1 MMTVMNM
8 NIVSKSKLMLTCNDI
23 QESTLL
29 IIMADKSYE
38 ALLDEDK
45 QPTNTNKEVE
55 PTSIK
60 VDPEEPKV
68 SEPEPKE
75 EVDEPVAKEP
85 VEEEKEPVVE
95 EPKEAV
101 EETKPAEPESKA
113 KAKEP
118 SVERPVE
125 QESKTG
131 IEDYGLKGPKGVEGK
146 HVKVN
151 VDQDSYAAIKAA
163 EDALKEAER
172 KTLETYR
179 SSLSGDV
186 ASRVQ
191 PSYAQAKTEP
201 EPSPKAIKEAPVRQ
215 QVPEDK
221 ELASRIQPSYAQAK
235 KEEEATPVEEPKP
248 AEETPDDILAKLNL
262 SPEKLAAV
270 KAAMSDEQPEP
281 TPKEEE
287 PEPKAVYAAKKG
299 DGKQVV
305 VDGKQTAIDEPE
317 QAPAQEE
324 PVANPVPEPAENF
337 DEKLDTFIHQADANY
352 RKLFSFLTADERQRY
367 IGATMAL
374 RNGEVNTKNILELDK
389 LTTNALE
396 VKEARNK

>member
-1 MMTVMNM
+1 
-8 NIVSKSKLMLTCNDI
+8 
-23 QESTLL
+23 
-29 IIMADKSYE
+29 MAEKSYE

-45 QPTNTNKEVE
+45 QPTNTDKEVE
-55 PTSIK
+55 PTPVK

-68 SEPEPKE
+68 SEPEQKE

-85 VEEEKEPVVE
+85 VEEKKEPVVE
-95 EPKEAV
+95 NDTNPSEPKEPEAKEPYV
-101 EETKPAEPESKA
+101 EKPTEDKVDEP

-118 SVERPVE
+118 TVEEPK
-125 QESKTG
+125 ESEAK
-131 IEDYGLKGPKGVEGK
+131 P
-146 HVKVN
+146 VKVN
-151 VDQDSYAAIKAA
+151 VGQDGYATIKAA
-163 EDALKEAER
+163 EDALKEAEK
-172 KTLETYR
+172 KTLEAYR

-191 PSYAQAKTEP
+191 PSYANTQSEP
-201 EPSPKAIKEAPVRQ
+201 EPEPKAIKEAPVQ
-215 QVPEDK
+215 PQVPEDK
-221 ELASRIQPSYAQAK
+221 ELASRIQPSYAQTK
-235 KEEEATPVEEPKP
+235 KEEEPTPTPVEESK
-248 AEETPDDILAKLNL
+248 EESPDDILAKLNL

-281 TPKEEE
+281 ESKEEE

-337 DEKLDTFIHQADANY
+337 DEKLDTFIHQADENY
-352 RKLFSFLTADERQRY
+352 RKLFSFLTPDERQRY

>member
-1 MMTVMNM
+1 
-8 NIVSKSKLMLTCNDI
+8 
-23 QESTLL
+23 
-29 IIMADKSYE
+29 MAEKSYE

-45 QPTNTNKEVE
+45 QPTNTDKEVE
-55 PTSIK
+55 PTPVK

-68 SEPEPKE
+68 SEPEQKE

-85 VEEEKEPVVE
+85 VEEKKEQPVAE

-101 EETKPAEPESKA
+101 EETKPAEPEAKA
-113 KAKEP
+113 KAEEP
-118 SVERPVE
+118 SVEKPVE
-125 QESKTG
+125 QEPKTV
-131 IEDYGLKGPKGVEGK
+131 IEDGGIKGHNGVEAK
-146 HVKVN
+146 PAKVN

-163 EDALKEAER
+163 EDALKEAEK

-191 PSYAQAKTEP
+191 PSYANTKSEP
-201 EPSPKAIKEAPVRQ
+201 EPEPKAIKEAPVQ
-215 QVPEDK
+215 PQVPEDK
-221 ELASRIQPSYAQAK
+221 ELASRIQPSYAQTK
-235 KEEEATPVEEPKP
+235 KEEEPAPVEEPK
-248 AEETPDDILAKLNL
+248 EETPDDILAKLNL

-270 KAAMSDEQPEP
+270 KAAMSDEPAP
-281 TPKEEE
+281 AVKEEAD
-287 PEPKAVYAAKKG
+287 PEPKAVYAAKK
-299 DGKQVV
+299 DTAKQVV

-317 QAPAQEE
+317 EQPAKEE

-337 DEKLDTFIHQADANY
+337 DEKLDTFIHQADSNY
-352 RKLFSFLTADERQRY
+352 RKLFSFLTPDERQRY

>member
-1 MMTVMNM
+1 
-8 NIVSKSKLMLTCNDI
+8 
-23 QESTLL
+23 
-29 IIMADKSYE
+29 MAEKSYE

-45 QPTNTNKEVE
+45 QPTNTDKEVE
-55 PTSIK
+55 PTPIR
-60 VDPEEPKV
+60 VDPDEPKV

-85 VEEEKEPVVE
+85 VEEKKEQPVAE

-101 EETKPAEPESKA
+101 KDTKPAEPEA
-113 KAKEP
+113 KAEEP
-118 SVERPVE
+118 SVEKPVE
-125 QESKTG
+125 DKPETK
-131 IEDYGLKGPKGVEGK
+131 PA
-146 HVKVN
+146 KVN
-151 VDQDSYAAIKAA
+151 VGQDGYAAIKAA
-163 EDALKEAER
+163 EDALKEAEK

-179 SSLSGDV
+179 NSLSDDV

-191 PSYAQAKTEP
+191 PSYANTKSEP
-201 EPSPKAIKEAPVRQ
+201 EPEPKAIKEAPVQ
-215 QVPEDK
+215 PQVPEDK
-221 ELASRIQPSYAQAK
+221 GLASRIQPSYAQTK
-235 KEEEATPVEEPKP
+235 KEEEPAPTPVEDSK
-248 AEETPDDILAKLNL
+248 EETPDDILAKLNL

-337 DEKLDTFIHQADANY
+337 DEKLDTFIHQADSNY
-352 RKLFSFLTADERQRY
+352 RKLFSFLTPDERQRY

>member
-1 MMTVMNM
+1 
-8 NIVSKSKLMLTCNDI
+8 
-23 QESTLL
+23 
-29 IIMADKSYE
+29 MAEKSYE

-45 QPTNTNKEVE
+45 QPTNTDKEVE
-55 PTSIK
+55 PTPVK

-68 SEPEPKE
+68 SEPEQKE

-85 VEEEKEPVVE
+85 VEEKKEQPVAE

-101 EETKPAEPESKA
+101 EETKPAEPEAKA
-113 KAKEP
+113 KAEKPSVEKPVEDKVDEPKAKEP
-118 SVERPVE
+118 AVEEPK
-125 QESKTG
+125 ESETK
-131 IEDYGLKGPKGVEGK
+131 PA
-146 HVKVN
+146 KVN
-151 VDQDSYAAIKAA
+151 VDQDGYAAIKAA
-163 EDALKEAER
+163 EDALKEAEK

-191 PSYAQAKTEP
+191 PSYANTKSEP
-201 EPSPKAIKEAPVRQ
+201 EPEPKAIKEAPVQ
-215 QVPEDK
+215 PQVPEDK
-221 ELASRIQPSYAQAK
+221 GLAARVQPSYAQTK
-235 KEEEATPVEEPKP
+235 KEEEPAPVEEPK
-248 AEETPDDILAKLNL
+248 EETPDDILAKLNL

-270 KAAMSDEQPEP
+270 KAAMSDEPAP
-281 TPKEEE
+281 AVKEEAD
-287 PEPKAVYAAKKG
+287 PEPKAVYAAKK
-299 DGKQVV
+299 DTAKQVV
-305 VDGKQTAIDEPE
+305 VDGKQTAVDEPE
-317 QAPAQEE
+317 EQPAKEE

-337 DEKLDTFIHQADANY
+337 DEKLDTFIHQADSNY
-352 RKLFSFLTADERQRY
+352 RKLFSFLTPDERQRY

>member
-1 MMTVMNM
+1 
-8 NIVSKSKLMLTCNDI
+8 
-23 QESTLL
+23 
-29 IIMADKSYE
+29 MAEKSYE

-45 QPTNTNKEVE
+45 QPTNTDKEVE
-55 PTSIK
+55 PTPVK

-68 SEPEPKE
+68 SEPEQKE

-85 VEEEKEPVVE
+85 VEEKKEPVVE
-95 EPKEAV
+95 NDTKPSEPKEPEAKESYV
-101 EETKPAEPESKA
+101 EKPAEDKA
-113 KAKEP
+113 EEPKAKEP
-118 SVERPVE
+118 TVEEPK
-125 QESKTG
+125 ESEAK
-131 IEDYGLKGPKGVEGK
+131 PA
-146 HVKVN
+146 KVN

-163 EDALKEAER
+163 EDALKEAEK

-191 PSYAQAKTEP
+191 PSYANTKSEP
-201 EPSPKAIKEAPVRQ
+201 EPEPKAIKEAPVQQQ

-221 ELASRIQPSYAQAK
+221 ELASRIQPSYAQSK
-235 KEEEATPVEEPKP
+235 KEEEAAPVDEPKP
-248 AEETPDDILAKLNL
+248 AKETPDDILAKLNL

-299 DGKQVV
+299 NGKQVV
-305 VDGKQTAIDEPE
+305 VDGKQTAVDEPE
-317 QAPAQEE
+317 EQPAKEE

-337 DEKLDTFIHQADANY
+337 DDKLDTFIHQADSNY

>member
-1 MMTVMNM
+1 
-8 NIVSKSKLMLTCNDI
+8 
-23 QESTLL
+23 
-29 IIMADKSYE
+29 MAEKSYE

-45 QPTNTNKEVE
+45 QPTNTDKEVE
-55 PTSIK
+55 PTPVK

-68 SEPEPKE
+68 SEPEQKE

-85 VEEEKEPVVE
+85 VEEKKEQPVAE

-101 EETKPAEPESKA
+101 EETKPAEPE
-113 KAKEP
+113 AKEP
-118 SVERPVE
+118 SVEKPTEEKAEEPKAKETTVE
-125 QESKTG
+125 EPKESETK
-131 IEDYGLKGPKGVEGK
+131 PA
-146 HVKVN
+146 KVN

-163 EDALKEAER
+163 EDALKEAEK

-191 PSYAQAKTEP
+191 PSYATTKSEP
-201 EPSPKAIKEAPVRQ
+201 EPEPKAIKEAPVQ
-215 QVPEDK
+215 PQVPEDK
-221 ELASRIQPSYAQAK
+221 ELASRIQPSYAQTK
-235 KEEEATPVEEPKP
+235 KEEEAAPVDEPKH

-270 KAAMSDEQPEP
+270 KAAMSDEP
-281 TPKEEE
+281 TPAAKEEEVE
-287 PEPKAVYAAKKG
+287 PEPKAVYAAKK
-299 DGKQVV
+299 DTAKQVV
-305 VDGKQTAIDEPE
+305 VDGKQTAVDEPE
-317 QAPAQEE
+317 EQPAKEE
-324 PVANPVPEPAENF
+324 PVDNPVPEPADNF
-337 DEKLDTFIHQADANY
+337 DEKLNTYIHQADSNY
-352 RKLFSFLTADERQRY
+352 RKLFSFLTPDERQRY

>member
-1 MMTVMNM
+1 
-8 NIVSKSKLMLTCNDI
+8 
-23 QESTLL
+23 
-29 IIMADKSYE
+29 MAEKSYE

-45 QPTNTNKEVE
+45 QPTNTDKEVE
-55 PTSIK
+55 PTPVK

-68 SEPEPKE
+68 SEPEQKE

-85 VEEEKEPVVE
+85 VEEKKEPVVE
-95 EPKEAV
+95 PDTKTV
-101 EETKPAEPESKA
+101 ETKEPE
-113 KAKEP
+113 AKEP
-118 SVERPVE
+118 SVEKPAEDKAEEPKAKEPTVE
-125 QESKTG
+125 EPKESETK
-131 IEDYGLKGPKGVEGK
+131 PA
-146 HVKVN
+146 KVN

-163 EDALKEAER
+163 EDALKEAEK

-191 PSYAQAKTEP
+191 PSYANTKSEP
-201 EPSPKAIKEAPVRQ
+201 EPEPKAIKEAPVQ
-215 QVPEDK
+215 QQAPEDK
-221 ELASRIQPSYAQAK
+221 ELASRIQPSYAQSK
-235 KEEEATPVEEPKP
+235 KEEEPAPVEEPKP

-270 KAAMSDEQPEP
+270 KAAMSDEPVHEV
-281 TPKEEE
+281 KEEAE
-287 PEPKAVYAAKKG
+287 PEPKAVYAAKK
-299 DGKQVV
+299 DTAKQVV
-305 VDGKQTAIDEPE
+305 VDGKQTAVDEPE
-317 QAPAQEE
+317 EQPAKEE
-324 PVANPVPEPAENF
+324 PVDNPVPEPADNF
-337 DEKLDTFIHQADANY
+337 DEKLNTYIHQADSNY
-352 RKLFSFLTADERQRY
+352 RKLFSFLTPDERQRY

>member
-1 MMTVMNM
+1 
-8 NIVSKSKLMLTCNDI
+8 
-23 QESTLL
+23 
-29 IIMADKSYE
+29 MAEKSYE

-45 QPTNTNKEVE
+45 QPTNTDKEVE
-55 PTSIK
+55 PTPIR

-85 VEEEKEPVVE
+85 VEEKKEQPVAE

-101 EETKPAEPESKA
+101 KDTKPAEPEA
-113 KAKEP
+113 KAEEP
-118 SVERPVE
+118 SVEKPVE
-125 QESKTG
+125 EKPET
-131 IEDYGLKGPKGVEGK
+131 KPA
-146 HVKVN
+146 KVN
-151 VDQDSYAAIKAA
+151 VGQDGYAAIKAA
-163 EDALKEAER
+163 EDALKEAEK

-179 SSLSGDV
+179 NSLSDDV

-191 PSYAQAKTEP
+191 PSYANTKSEP
-201 EPSPKAIKEAPVRQ
+201 EPEPKAIKEAPVQ
-215 QVPEDK
+215 PQVPGDK
-221 ELASRIQPSYAQAK
+221 GLASRIQPSYAQTK
-235 KEEEATPVEEPKP
+235 KEEEPAPTPVEDSK
-248 AEETPDDILAKLNL
+248 EETPDDILAKLNL

-281 TPKEEE
+281 APKEEE
-287 PEPKAVYAAKKG
+287 PEPKAVYAAKKSE
-299 DGKQVV
+299 GKQVV

-337 DEKLDTFIHQADANY
+337 DEKLDTFIHQADSNY
-352 RKLFSFLTADERQRY
+352 RKLFSFLTPDERQRY

>member
-1 MMTVMNM
+1 
-8 NIVSKSKLMLTCNDI
+8 
-23 QESTLL
+23 
-29 IIMADKSYE
+29 MAEKSYE

-45 QPTNTNKEVE
+45 QPTNTDKEVE
-55 PTSIK
+55 PTPVK

-68 SEPEPKE
+68 SEPEQKE

-85 VEEEKEPVVE
+85 VEEKKEPVVE
-95 EPKEAV
+95 PDTKTVEPKEQ
-101 EETKPAEPESKA
+101 E
-113 KAKEP
+113 AKEP
-118 SVERPVE
+118 SVEKPAEDKAEEPKAKEPTVE
-125 QESKTG
+125 EPKESETKS
-131 IEDYGLKGPKGVEGK
+131 
-146 HVKVN
+146 VKVN

-163 EDALKEAER
+163 EDALKEAE
-172 KTLETYR
+172 KNTLETYR

-191 PSYAQAKTEP
+191 PSYANTQSEP
-201 EPSPKAIKEAPVRQ
+201 EPEPKAIKEAPVQQ

-221 ELASRIQPSYAQAK
+221 ELASRIQPSYAQSK
-235 KEEEATPVEEPKP
+235 KEEEAAPVDEPKP
-248 AEETPDDILAKLNL
+248 AKETPDDILAKLNL

-270 KAAMSDEQPEP
+270 KAAMSDEQPESA
-281 TPKEEE
+281 PKEEE

-317 QAPAQEE
+317 QTPAQEE

-337 DEKLDTFIHQADANY
+337 DEKLDTFIHQADSNY
-352 RKLFSFLTADERQRY
+352 RKLFSFLTPDERQRY

>member
-1 MMTVMNM
+1 
-8 NIVSKSKLMLTCNDI
+8 
-23 QESTLL
+23 
-29 IIMADKSYE
+29 MAEKSYE

-45 QPTNTNKEVE
+45 QPTNTDKEVE
-55 PTSIK
+55 PTPVK

-68 SEPEPKE
+68 NEPEQKE

-85 VEEEKEPVVE
+85 VEEKKEPVVE
-95 EPKEAV
+95 PEAKPVEPKET
-101 EETKPAEPESKA
+101 ET
-113 KAKEP
+113 KEP
-118 SVERPVE
+118 SVEKPTEEKAEEPKAKEPTVE
-125 QESKTG
+125 EPKESEAK
-131 IEDYGLKGPKGVEGK
+131 P
-146 HVKVN
+146 VKVN

-163 EDALKEAER
+163 EDALKEAEK

-191 PSYAQAKTEP
+191 PSYANTQSEP
-201 EPSPKAIKEAPVRQ
+201 EPEPKAIKEAPVQQ

-221 ELASRIQPSYAQAK
+221 ELAARIQPSYAQAK
-235 KEEEATPVEEPKP
+235 KEEEAAPVEEPKP

-281 TPKEEE
+281 APKEEE

-337 DEKLDTFIHQADANY
+337 DEKLDTFIHQADSNY

>member
-1 MMTVMNM
+1 
-8 NIVSKSKLMLTCNDI
+8 
-23 QESTLL
+23 
-29 IIMADKSYE
+29 MAEKSYE

-45 QPTNTNKEVE
+45 QPTNTDKEVE
-55 PTSIK
+55 PTPVK

-68 SEPEPKE
+68 SEPEQKE

-85 VEEEKEPVVE
+85 VEEKKEQPVAE

-101 EETKPAEPESKA
+101 EETKPAEPE
-113 KAKEP
+113 AKEP
-118 SVERPVE
+118 SVEKPTEDKAEEPKAKEPTVE
-125 QESKTG
+125 E
-131 IEDYGLKGPKGVEGK
+131 PKEPETK
-146 HVKVN
+146 PAKVN
-151 VDQDSYAAIKAA
+151 VDQDGYAAIKAA
-163 EDALKEAER
+163 EDALKEAEK

-191 PSYAQAKTEP
+191 PSYANTQSEP
-201 EPSPKAIKEAPVRQ
+201 EPEPKAIKEAPVQQ

-221 ELASRIQPSYAQAK
+221 ELASRIQPSYAQTK
-235 KEEEATPVEEPKP
+235 KEEEAAPVEEPKP

-281 TPKEEE
+281 APKEEE
-287 PEPKAVYAAKKG
+287 PEPKAVYAAKK
-299 DGKQVV
+299 DAAKQVV
-305 VDGKQTAIDEPE
+305 VDGKQTAVDEPE
-317 QAPAQEE
+317 QEPAQEE

-352 RKLFSFLTADERQRY
+352 RKLFSFLTPDERQRY

>member
-1 MMTVMNM
+1 
-8 NIVSKSKLMLTCNDI
+8 
-23 QESTLL
+23 
-29 IIMADKSYE
+29 MAEKSYE

-45 QPTNTNKEVE
+45 QPTNTDKEVE
-55 PTSIK
+55 PTPVK

-68 SEPEPKE
+68 SEPEQKE

-85 VEEEKEPVVE
+85 VEEKKEPVVE
-95 EPKEAV
+95 NDTKPSEPKEPEAKESYV
-101 EETKPAEPESKA
+101 EKPAEDKA
-113 KAKEP
+113 EEPKAKEP
-118 SVERPVE
+118 TVEEPK
-125 QESKTG
+125 ESEAK
-131 IEDYGLKGPKGVEGK
+131 PA
-146 HVKVN
+146 KVN

-163 EDALKEAER
+163 EDALKEAEK

-191 PSYAQAKTEP
+191 PSYANTKSEP
-201 EPSPKAIKEAPVRQ
+201 EPEPKAIKEAPVQQ

-221 ELASRIQPSYAQAK
+221 ELASRIQPSYAQSK
-235 KEEEATPVEEPKP
+235 KEEEAAPVDEPKP
-248 AEETPDDILAKLNL
+248 AKETPDDILAKLNL

-299 DGKQVV
+299 NGKQVV
-305 VDGKQTAIDEPE
+305 VDGKQTAVDEPE
-317 QAPAQEE
+317 EQPAKEE

-337 DEKLDTFIHQADANY
+337 DDKLDTFIHQADSNY

>member
-1 MMTVMNM
+1 
-8 NIVSKSKLMLTCNDI
+8 
-23 QESTLL
+23 
-29 IIMADKSYE
+29 MAEKSYE

-45 QPTNTNKEVE
+45 QPTNTDKEVE
-55 PTSIK
+55 PTSVK

-68 SEPEPKE
+68 NEPEQKE

-85 VEEEKEPVVE
+85 VEEKKEPVVE
-95 EPKEAV
+95 NDTKPSEPKE
-101 EETKPAEPESKA
+101 PE
-113 KAKEP
+113 AKEP
-118 SVERPVE
+118 AVENPTEDKVE
-125 QESKTG
+125 EPKTKEPTVEEPKESETKS
-131 IEDYGLKGPKGVEGK
+131 D
-146 HVKVN
+146 KVN
-151 VDQDSYAAIKAA
+151 VDQDGYAAIKAA
-163 EDALKEAER
+163 EDALKEAE
-172 KTLETYR
+172 KNTLETYR

-191 PSYAQAKTEP
+191 PSYVNTKSEP
-201 EPSPKAIKEAPVRQ
+201 EPEPKAIKEAPVQQ

-221 ELASRIQPSYAQAK
+221 ELASRIQPSYAQSK
-235 KEEEATPVEEPKP
+235 KEEEAAPVEEPKP

-281 TPKEEE
+281 TPKEAE
-287 PEPKAVYAAKKG
+287 PEPKAVYAAKK
-299 DGKQVV
+299 DTAKQVV
-305 VDGKQTAIDEPE
+305 VDGKQTAVDEPE
-317 QAPAQEE
+317 EQPDKEE
-324 PVANPVPEPAENF
+324 PVDNPVPEPAENF

-352 RKLFSFLTADERQRY
+352 RKLFSFLTADEKQRY

>member
-1 MMTVMNM
+1 
-8 NIVSKSKLMLTCNDI
+8 
-23 QESTLL
+23 
-29 IIMADKSYE
+29 MAEKSYE

-45 QPTNTNKEVE
+45 QPTNTDKEVE
-55 PTSIK
+55 PTPVK

-85 VEEEKEPVVE
+85 VEEKKEQPVTE

-101 EETKPAEPESKA
+101 EETKPAEPEAKA
-113 KAKEP
+113 KAEEP
-118 SVERPVE
+118 SVEKPVE
-125 QESKTG
+125 EEPETK
-131 IEDYGLKGPKGVEGK
+131 PA
-146 HVKVN
+146 KVN
-151 VDQDSYAAIKAA
+151 VGQDGYAAIKAA
-163 EDALKEAER
+163 EDALKEAEK

-191 PSYAQAKTEP
+191 PSYANTKSEP
-201 EPSPKAIKEAPVRQ
+201 EPEPKAIKEAPVQQ

-221 ELASRIQPSYAQAK
+221 ELASRIQPSYAQTK
-235 KEEEATPVEEPKP
+235 KEEEPAPTPVEEPKP

-270 KAAMSDEQPEP
+270 KAAMSDEPAHEV
-281 TPKEEE
+281 KEEAE

-337 DEKLDTFIHQADANY
+337 DEKLDTFIHQADSNY

>member
-1 MMTVMNM
+1 
-8 NIVSKSKLMLTCNDI
+8 
-23 QESTLL
+23 
-29 IIMADKSYE
+29 MAEKSYE

-45 QPTNTNKEVE
+45 QPTNTDKEVE
-55 PTSIK
+55 PTPVK

-68 SEPEPKE
+68 SEPEQKE

-85 VEEEKEPVVE
+85 VEENKEQPVVE

-101 EETKPAEPESKA
+101 EETKPAE
-113 KAKEP
+113 AKEP
-118 SVERPVE
+118 SVEKPAEDKAEEPKAKEPTVE
-125 QESKTG
+125 EPKESEAK
-131 IEDYGLKGPKGVEGK
+131 P
-146 HVKVN
+146 VKVN

-163 EDALKEAER
+163 EDALKEAEK

-191 PSYAQAKTEP
+191 PSYANTKSEP
-201 EPSPKAIKEAPVRQ
+201 EPEPKAIKEAPVQQQQ

-221 ELASRIQPSYAQAK
+221 ELASRIQPSYAQSK
-235 KEEEATPVEEPKP
+235 KEEEAAPVDEPKP
-248 AEETPDDILAKLNL
+248 AKETPDDILAKLNL

-281 TPKEEE
+281 APKEEE

-317 QAPAQEE
+317 QEPAQEE

-337 DEKLDTFIHQADANY
+337 DEKLDTFIHQADSNY

-374 RNGEVNTKNILELDK
+374 RNGEVDTKNILELDK

>member
-1 MMTVMNM
+1 
-8 NIVSKSKLMLTCNDI
+8 
-23 QESTLL
+23 
-29 IIMADKSYE
+29 MAEKSYE

-45 QPTNTNKEVE
+45 QPTNTDKEVE
-55 PTSIK
+55 PTPVK

-68 SEPEPKE
+68 SEPEQKE

-85 VEEEKEPVVE
+85 VEEKKEPVVE

-101 EETKPAEPESKA
+101 EETKPAEPETKA
-113 KAKEP
+113 KAKAEEP
-118 SVERPVE
+118 SVEKPTEEKAEEPKAKEPTVE
-125 QESKTG
+125 E
-131 IEDYGLKGPKGVEGK
+131 PKEPETK
-146 HVKVN
+146 SNKVN

-163 EDALKEAER
+163 EDALKEAEK

-191 PSYAQAKTEP
+191 PSYANTQSEP
-201 EPSPKAIKEAPVRQ
+201 EPEPKAIKEAPVKP

-221 ELASRIQPSYAQAK
+221 GLAARVQPSYAQTK
-235 KEEEATPVEEPKP
+235 KEEEPAPVEEPK
-248 AEETPDDILAKLNL
+248 EETPDDILAKLNL

-270 KAAMSDEQPEP
+270 KAAMSDEPAP
-281 TPKEEE
+281 AVKEEAD
-287 PEPKAVYAAKKG
+287 PEPKAVYAAKK
-299 DGKQVV
+299 DTAKQVV
-305 VDGKQTAIDEPE
+305 VDGKQTAVDEPE
-317 QAPAQEE
+317 EQPAKEE
-324 PVANPVPEPAENF
+324 PVENPVPEPADNF
-337 DEKLDTFIHQADANY
+337 DEKLDTYIHQADSNY
-352 RKLFSFLTADERQRY
+352 RKLFSFLTPDERQRY

>member
-1 MMTVMNM
+1 
-8 NIVSKSKLMLTCNDI
+8 
-23 QESTLL
+23 
-29 IIMADKSYE
+29 MAEKSYE

-45 QPTNTNKEVE
+45 QPTNTDKEVE
-55 PTSIK
+55 PTPVK

-85 VEEEKEPVVE
+85 VEEKKEPVVE
-95 EPKEAV
+95 NDTNPSEPKEPEAKEPYV
-101 EETKPAEPESKA
+101 EKPTEDKVDEP

-118 SVERPVE
+118 TVEEPK
-125 QESKTG
+125 ESEAK
-131 IEDYGLKGPKGVEGK
+131 P
-146 HVKVN
+146 VKVS

-163 EDALKEAER
+163 EDALKEAEK
-172 KTLETYR
+172 KTLDTYR

-191 PSYAQAKTEP
+191 PSYANTQSEP
-201 EPSPKAIKEAPVRQ
+201 EPEPKAIKEAPVQQ

-221 ELASRIQPSYAQAK
+221 ELASRIQPSYAQSK
-235 KEEEATPVEEPKP
+235 KEEEAAPVEEPK
-248 AEETPDDILAKLNL
+248 EETPDDILAKLNL

-270 KAAMSDEQPEP
+270 KAAMSDEPVHEV
-281 TPKEEE
+281 KEEAE
-287 PEPKAVYAAKKG
+287 PEPKAVYAAKK
-299 DGKQVV
+299 DTAKQVV
-305 VDGKQTAIDEPE
+305 VDGKQTAVDEPE
-317 QAPAQEE
+317 EQPAKEE
-324 PVANPVPEPAENF
+324 PVENPVPEPAENF

>member
-1 MMTVMNM
+1 
-8 NIVSKSKLMLTCNDI
+8 
-23 QESTLL
+23 
-29 IIMADKSYE
+29 MADKSYE

-45 QPTNTNKEVE
+45 QPTNTDKEVE
-55 PTSIK
+55 PTPVK

-85 VEEEKEPVVE
+85 VEEKKEPVVE

-101 EETKPAEPESKA
+101 EETKPAEPEAKA
-113 KAKEP
+113 KAKAEEP
-118 SVERPVE
+118 SVEKPVE
-125 QESKTG
+125 QEPKTV
-131 IEDYGLKGPKGVEGK
+131 IEDGGIKGHKGVEAK
-146 HVKVN
+146 PAKVN

-163 EDALKEAER
+163 EDALKEAEK

-191 PSYAQAKTEP
+191 PSYANTKSEP
-201 EPSPKAIKEAPVRQ
+201 EPEPKAIKEAPVQ
-215 QVPEDK
+215 QQAPEDK
-221 ELASRIQPSYAQAK
+221 ELASRIQPSYAQSK
-235 KEEEATPVEEPKP
+235 KEEEPAPVEEPKP

-281 TPKEEE
+281 ESKEEE

-299 DGKQVV
+299 EGKQVV

-317 QAPAQEE
+317 QEPAQEE

>member
-1 MMTVMNM
+1 
-8 NIVSKSKLMLTCNDI
+8 
-23 QESTLL
+23 
-29 IIMADKSYE
+29 MADKSYE

-45 QPTNTNKEVE
+45 QPTNTDKEVE
-55 PTSIK
+55 PTPVK

-85 VEEEKEPVVE
+85 VEEKKEPVVE
-95 EPKEAV
+95 NDTKPSEPKEPETKDSYV
-101 EETKPAEPESKA
+101 EKPAEDKVDEP

-118 SVERPVE
+118 AVEEPK
-125 QESKTG
+125 ESETK
-131 IEDYGLKGPKGVEGK
+131 P
-146 HVKVN
+146 VKVN

-163 EDALKEAER
+163 EDALKEAEK

-191 PSYAQAKTEP
+191 PSYANTKSEP
-201 EPSPKAIKEAPVRQ
+201 EPEPKAIKEAPVQ
-215 QVPEDK
+215 QQAPEDK
-221 ELASRIQPSYAQAK
+221 GLAARVQPSYAQTK
-235 KEEEATPVEEPKP
+235 KEEEPAPVEEPK
-248 AEETPDDILAKLNL
+248 EETPDDILAKLNL

-270 KAAMSDEQPEP
+270 KAAMSDEPVQEV
-281 TPKEEE
+281 KEEAE
-287 PEPKAVYAAKKG
+287 PEPKAVYAAKK
-299 DGKQVV
+299 DTAKQVV
-305 VDGKQTAIDEPE
+305 VDGKQTAVDEPE
-317 QAPAQEE
+317 EQPAKEE
-324 PVANPVPEPAENF
+324 PVDNPVPEPADNF
-337 DEKLDTFIHQADANY
+337 DEKLDTFIHQADSNY

>member
-1 MMTVMNM
+1 
-8 NIVSKSKLMLTCNDI
+8 
-23 QESTLL
+23 
-29 IIMADKSYE
+29 MAEKSYE

-45 QPTNTNKEVE
+45 QPTNTDKEVE
-55 PTSIK
+55 PTPVK

-68 SEPEPKE
+68 SEPEQKE

-85 VEEEKEPVVE
+85 VEEKKEPVVE
-95 EPKEAV
+95 PDTKTVEPKE
-101 EETKPAEPESKA
+101 PE
-113 KAKEP
+113 AKEP
-118 SVERPVE
+118 SVEKPAEDKAEEPKAKEPKAKEPTVE
-125 QESKTG
+125 EPKESETKS
-131 IEDYGLKGPKGVEGK
+131 
-146 HVKVN
+146 VKVN

-163 EDALKEAER
+163 EDALKEAE
-172 KTLETYR
+172 KNTLETYR

-191 PSYAQAKTEP
+191 PSYANTQSEP
-201 EPSPKAIKEAPVRQ
+201 EPEPKAIKEAPVQQ

-221 ELASRIQPSYAQAK
+221 ELASRIQPSYAQTK
-235 KEEEATPVEEPKP
+235 KEEEAAPVDEPKP

-270 KAAMSDEQPEP
+270 KAAMSDEQPESA
-281 TPKEEE
+281 PKEEE

-317 QAPAQEE
+317 QEPAQEE

-337 DEKLDTFIHQADANY
+337 DEKLDTFIHQADSNY

>member
-1 MMTVMNM
+1 MT
-8 NIVSKSKLMLTCNDI
+8 
-23 QESTLL
+23 E
-29 IIMADKSYE
+29 KSYE

-45 QPTNTNKEVE
+45 QPTNTDKEVE
-55 PTSIK
+55 PTPIM

-85 VEEEKEPVVE
+85 VEEKKEQPVAE

-101 EETKPAEPESKA
+101 KDTKPTEPEAKAEEPSVEKPVEEKPETKPA
-113 KAKEP
+113 
-118 SVERPVE
+118 
-125 QESKTG
+125 
-131 IEDYGLKGPKGVEGK
+131 
-146 HVKVN
+146 KVN
-151 VDQDSYAAIKAA
+151 VGQDGYAAIKAA
-163 EDALKEAER
+163 EDALKEAEK

-179 SSLSGDV
+179 NSLSDDV

-191 PSYAQAKTEP
+191 PSYANTKSEP
-201 EPSPKAIKEAPVRQ
+201 EPEPKAIKEAPVQ
-215 QVPEDK
+215 PQVPEDK
-221 ELASRIQPSYAQAK
+221 GLASRIQPSYAQTK
-235 KEEEATPVEEPKP
+235 KEEEPAPTPVEDSK
-248 AEETPDDILAKLNL
+248 EETPDDILAKLNL

-281 TPKEEE
+281 APKEEE

-299 DGKQVV
+299 EGKQVV

-337 DEKLDTFIHQADANY
+337 DEKLDTFIHQADSNY

>member
-1 MMTVMNM
+1 
-8 NIVSKSKLMLTCNDI
+8 
-23 QESTLL
+23 
-29 IIMADKSYE
+29 MAEKSYE

-45 QPTNTNKEVE
+45 QPTNTDKEVE
-55 PTSIK
+55 PTPVK

-68 SEPEPKE
+68 SEPEQKE

-85 VEEEKEPVVE
+85 VEEKKEQPVAE

-101 EETKPAEPESKA
+101 EETKPAEPEAKA
-113 KAKEP
+113 KAEEP
-118 SVERPVE
+118 SVEKPVE
-125 QESKTG
+125 EEPETK
-131 IEDYGLKGPKGVEGK
+131 P
-146 HVKVN
+146 VKVN

-163 EDALKEAER
+163 EDALKEAEK

-191 PSYAQAKTEP
+191 PSYATTKSEP
-201 EPSPKAIKEAPVRQ
+201 EPEPKAIKEAPVQ
-215 QVPEDK
+215 PQVPEDK
-221 ELASRIQPSYAQAK
+221 GLAARVQPSYAQTK
-235 KEEEATPVEEPKP
+235 KEEEPAPVEEPK
-248 AEETPDDILAKLNL
+248 EETPDDILAKLNL

-270 KAAMSDEQPEP
+270 KAAMSDEPVHEV
-281 TPKEEE
+281 KEEAE
-287 PEPKAVYAAKKG
+287 PEPKAVYAAKK
-299 DGKQVV
+299 DTAKQVV
-305 VDGKQTAIDEPE
+305 VDGKQTAVDEPE
-317 QAPAQEE
+317 EQPAKEE
-324 PVANPVPEPAENF
+324 PVDNPVPEPADNF
-337 DEKLDTFIHQADANY
+337 DEKLNTYIHQADSNY
-352 RKLFSFLTADERQRY
+352 RKLFSFLTPDERQRY

>member
-1 MMTVMNM
+1 
-8 NIVSKSKLMLTCNDI
+8 
-23 QESTLL
+23 
-29 IIMADKSYE
+29 MAEKSYE

-45 QPTNTNKEVE
+45 QPTNTDKEVE
-55 PTSIK
+55 PTPVK

-68 SEPEPKE
+68 NEPEQKE

-85 VEEEKEPVVE
+85 VEEKKEPVVE
-95 EPKEAV
+95 PEAKPVEPKEPEAKESYVEKPAEDKAEETKAKEPAV
-101 EETKPAEPESKA
+101 EEPKESETKPA
-113 KAKEP
+113 
-118 SVERPVE
+118 
-125 QESKTG
+125 
-131 IEDYGLKGPKGVEGK
+131 
-146 HVKVN
+146 KVN
-151 VDQDSYAAIKAA
+151 VGQDGYAAIKAA
-163 EDALKEAER
+163 EDALKEAEK

-191 PSYAQAKTEP
+191 PSYANTKSEP
-201 EPSPKAIKEAPVRQ
+201 EPEPKAIKEAPVQ
-215 QVPEDK
+215 PQVPEDK

-235 KEEEATPVEEPKP
+235 KEEEAAPVEEPKP

-281 TPKEEE
+281 ESKEEE

-299 DGKQVV
+299 EGKQVV

-317 QAPAQEE
+317 QEPAQEE

>member
-1 MMTVMNM
+1 M
-8 NIVSKSKLMLTCNDI
+8 
-23 QESTLL
+23 
-29 IIMADKSYE
+29 
-38 ALLDEDK
+38 
-45 QPTNTNKEVE
+45 
-55 PTSIK
+55 
-60 VDPEEPKV
+60 
-68 SEPEPKE
+68 
-75 EVDEPVAKEP
+75 
-85 VEEEKEPVVE
+85 
-95 EPKEAV
+95 
-101 EETKPAEPESKA
+101 
-113 KAKEP
+113 
-118 SVERPVE
+118 
-125 QESKTG
+125 
-131 IEDYGLKGPKGVEGK
+131 
-146 HVKVN
+146 
-151 VDQDSYAAIKAA
+151 DQDGYATIKAA
-163 EDALKEAER
+163 EDALKEAEK
-172 KTLETYR
+172 KTLEAYR

-191 PSYAQAKTEP
+191 PSYANTQSEP
-201 EPSPKAIKEAPVRQ
+201 EPEPKAIKEAPVQQ

-221 ELASRIQPSYAQAK
+221 ELASRIQPSYAQTK
-235 KEEEATPVEEPKP
+235 KEEEAAPVDEPKP

-270 KAAMSDEQPEP
+270 KAAMSDEQPESA
-281 TPKEEE
+281 PKEEE

-317 QAPAQEE
+317 QEPAQEE

-337 DEKLDTFIHQADANY
+337 DEKLDTFIHQADSNY